1 MYNQCMEWLT
11 GGRAGEAKRLVLQ
24 LNDPVK
30 SAHAAQSLVLMGAEA
45 VPGLIEALLST
56 DAALVQPAE
65 QALVHIGRPGLGLLS
80 KALNE
85 DHPIIRAHVAEVL
98 GAMKYEEALPALS
111 NALRGGFYTV
121 RPQAALALGQIGD
134 PQAVPGLTIALK
146 DSESDVRA
154 AAALALASMN
164 DPRTFEVIGDLLF
177 DDPQMEVRQAVAR
190 ALGGTRRAEAIPYL
204 MDSLRDSFWW
214 YERDQAVLDLLGAI
228 AGFGRAV
235 VPNLIEA
242 LSDKE
247 GTVRKFA
254 AMLLARLPDERA
266 LEPLS
271 ISLYDTHP
279 DVCKASAEA
288 LAAIGAPALPIL
300 LDALQHPEAWIRQQ
314 AVMGLTKTHDAQVVP
329 ALLNL
334 LGDESREVR
343 KQAVESLGQLQD
355 MRALPSLQGLAAS
368 RTDREMAALAR
379 RAIQSI
385 QPA

>member
-65 QALVHIGRPGLGLLS
+65 QALVRIGRPGLGLLS

-121 RPQAALALGQIGD
+121 R
-134 PQAVPGLTIALK
+134 TH
-146 DSESDVRA
+146 ESDVRA